1 MARATA
7 YSSPGFQY
15 TRLPHYLIMAL
26 YLRQN
31 SSSHFN
37 IRGRNVTYECLN
49 ILVCNPTF
57 MFTIEHSSR
66 QCNIPFD
73 KVSDHNSYFQV
84 CNSTCRMTIHRAKGW
99 SKIRG
104 DTFYQRRNNSSC
116 DVTTQDVRW
125 HINHQGS
132 NSTCDVT
139 IWACIVTM
147 PHSTPQFNQQF
158 NMLVGTRYWNG
169 RRCSRPGTGPTQAYK
184 KKDGRRDAFYSPKF
198 LSFRLQCSWANSM
211 RPA

>member
-37 IRGRNVTYECLN
+37 IRGRNVTYECIN

-57 MFTIEHSSR
+57 MLTIEHSSW
-66 QCNIPFD
+66 QCNIPLD

-99 SKIRG
+99 SKILLSAKEQ
-104 DTFYQRRNNSSC
+104 FIMRRNNSRC
-116 DVTTQDVRW
+116 KMTQKVTKGAIQHAMWQFEHASWQCNIRHHNST
-125 HINHQGS
+125 N
-132 NSTCDVT
+132 NSTCL
-139 IWACIVTM
+139 WE
-147 PHSTPQFNQQF
+147 
-158 NMLVGTRYWNG
+158 LGTEMTGVARAREPLLAHGNRTDPGVQKKRYD
-169 RRCSRPGTGPTQAYK
+169 QVK
-184 KKDGRRDAFYSPKF
+184 
-198 LSFRLQCSWANSM
+198 RLDDEDIM
-211 RPA
+211 KH